1 MKITIETIATR
12 VGVSK
17 ATVSYALTG
26 KNRVGKELRQK
37 ILETAKELGYRQGAA
52 IRRPGSRKTK
62 TIGLYAP
69 DSAHLVEDIY
79 FNSVLSG
86 ILDLLH
92 AKGFGLQLIPSPAD
106 AKLVETLHLDTW
118 QALDGLLV
126 MDPRVSTHYLDEVRS
141 IELPFVLIGLPREM
155 DEEVFYVDFDL
166 AASTYIAVNHLLEKG
181 RKRIAFLNSS
191 ENMIQSVHRLKGFAR
206 AFADSGLPTS
216 NAVASVGPSIEEG
229 CAVCRELL
237 SRHPD
242 IDGLVVYNDLAAVG
256 AAQAL
261 KEAHRRIPADTAL
274 VSGGNTIIA
283 SIHSPSL
290 TSVDPNPYRQG
301 YRSAELLIEV
311 VEGDARGQRDTFANR
326 DRLAVAQRRK
336 LADQSDARFRQCR
349 GDKLLVLLAGH
360 AQREDGAAL

>member
-1 MKITIETIATR
+1 MKITIDTIAAK

-26 KNRVGKELRQK
+26 KNRVSKELRLK
-37 ILETAKELGYRQGAA
+37 ILETAKELGYRQGPAT
-52 IRRPGSRKTK
+52 RRPGSRKTR

-86 ILDLLH
+86 ILDL
-92 AKGFGLQLIPSPAD
+92 AQTKGFGLQLIPSPTD
-106 AKLVETLHLDTW
+106 AGRGETIHLDTW
-118 QALDGLLV
+118 QALDGLLI
-126 MDPRVSTHYLDEVRS
+126 MDPRLSAHYLDEVRS
-141 IELPFVLIGLPREM
+141 VGLPFVLVGLPEEM

-166 AASTYIAVNHLLEKG
+166 AASAYIAVNHLLEKG
-181 RKRIAFLNSS
+181 RKRIGFLNSGAD
-191 ENMIQSVHRLKGFAR
+191 MIQSVHRMKGFAR
-206 AFADSGLPTS
+206 AFVENGLPPS
-216 NAVASVGPSIEEG
+216 DAVAPVGPSIEEG
-229 CAVCRELL
+229 FAVCRQLL
-237 SRHPD
+237 SGHPD

-283 SIHSPSL
+283 SIHSPTL

-311 VEGDARGQRDTFANR
+311 VEKKRIRPSHEILPVQ
-326 DRLAVAQRRK
+326 
-336 LADQSDARFRQCR
+336 
-349 GDKLLVLLAGH
+349 LVL
-360 AQREDGAAL
+360 RESG